1 MMWDLY
7 CWNFFSGPLWQ
18 ILESSNSISTFP
30 CSLYCWKM
38 CLYTCLLLVGT
49 TSLFLTDISNWGKI
63 WKVPSGYVHN
73 WTLLI
78 VLDLGWKLSRCFE
91 FRRESCGMKMEL
103 VSRCFYW
110 TVLSLWGRWETMYP
124 RVLLFVVLSWSARA
138 EEDTWGLDSRSGE
151 SVSLSSPV
159 LSGDRGAWD
168 PRRPASQ
175 HTFLTSGSAR
185 LEQPQPNTMFDIS
198 SLLGSRFHRLSYK
211 LPHHGASLVCRF
223 THLLAFSCSSL
234 VSIRPL
240 QAVTLCGS
248 LSFLNPSISNASPDD
263 MNSVGSILF
272 SNSGSV
278 SCLHPHR
285 FNAVA
290 TYSIKLLPW
299 LHCCKA
305 SVIRHFFFLDTS
317 MIESSICK
325 CIWICEFLLR
335 LTAI

>member
-30 CSLYCWKM
+30 CSLYYWKM

-138 EEDTWGLDSRSGE
+138 EEDTWGLESGSAE
-151 SVSLSSPV
+151 AMIVSSPV
-159 LSGDRGAWD
+159 PSGDRGVWE
-168 PRRPASQ
+168 PRGLCHSTLFWLLALPIWNS
-175 HTFLTSGSAR
+175 
-185 LEQPQPNTMFDIS
+185 PQSSTMFDVS
-198 SLLGSRFHRLSYK
+198 SLLSSRFHRLSHK
-211 LPHHGASLVCRF
+211 LPNHWSSFVCRF
-223 THLLAFSCSSL
+223 TQFLAFSWSSL
-234 VSIRPL
+234 VTIRPL
-240 QAVTLCGS
+240 VHAVTQWPS
-248 LSFLNPSISNASPDD
+248 L
-263 MNSVGSILF
+263 ILDPLHLQCF
-272 SNSGSV
+272 S
-278 SCLHPHR
+278 
-285 FNAVA
+285 
-290 TYSIKLLPW
+290 
-299 LHCCKA
+299 
-305 SVIRHFFFLDTS
+305 
-317 MIESSICK
+317 
-325 CIWICEFLLR
+325 
-335 LTAI
+335 